1 MTYADDQDEFSQLF
15 APEPDTAESRSAED
29 DSNWKVLLVDDEQ
42 DIHAM
47 FRLAIQN
54 MGVEKL
60 SLRLLEASTAEEAK
74 TILNE
79 HPDLALVL
87 LDVVMETEQAG
98 LELVRYIRQKLNN
111 RLVQIVLITGQPGYA
126 PERQVV
132 IDYDINGYRLKSELS
147 ADKIFVSVYTA
158 IRTYNGLLCIVQ
170 HQFLLM
176 MLLQDN
182 QAKTRIAET
191 ANKAKGNFLINM
203 SHEIRTP
210 LNTILGMTQ
219 MLSSIGNNS
228 EKQQECAR
236 AILASGKA
244 LLTIISDVLDLCETE
259 ADRYEPNETVV
270 DVTQFLGETMLLFS
284 EQAHKKNLTITSNW
298 LGPIHRS
305 YLLDS
310 VRIRKMLSNLV
321 SNAIKFT
328 LEGSVAVEVSEL
340 KTVGKLAQLEFS
352 VSDSGIGIDKHQQ
365 AFLFQ
370 PFTQL
375 DSNLNRQYQGVGL
388 GLALVKRFADL
399 MKGEVGLS
407 SELNQGSRF
416 WFRVTCP
423 IAEVPKT
430 FPETKPLD
438 YAESIESVQLETV
451 CLEKLNAMEPSAD
464 FESLLD
470 ELGQSLAQ
478 NLFSSITKAQKLQ
491 ETLEGYAIGKRFSE
505 LFMLIHELRFE
516 EAYNQLQQI
525 RRELSKKI

>member
-1 MTYADDQDEFSQLF
+1 
-15 APEPDTAESRSAED
+15 
-29 DSNWKVLLVDDEQ
+29 
-42 DIHAM
+42 
-47 FRLAIQN
+47 
-54 MGVEKL
+54 
-60 SLRLLEASTAEEAK
+60 
-74 TILNE
+74 
-79 HPDLALVL
+79 
-87 LDVVMETEQAG
+87 
-98 LELVRYIRQKLNN
+98 
-111 RLVQIVLITGQPGYA
+111 
-126 PERQVV
+126 
-132 IDYDINGYRLKSELS
+132 
-147 ADKIFVSVYTA
+147 
-158 IRTYNGLLCIVQ
+158 
-170 HQFLLM
+170 
-176 MLLQDN
+176 
-182 QAKTRIAET
+182 
-191 ANKAKGNFLINM
+191 
-203 SHEIRTP
+203 
-210 LNTILGMTQ
+210 
-219 MLSSIGNNS
+219 
-228 EKQQECAR
+228 
-236 AILASGKA
+236 
-244 LLTIISDVLDLCETE
+244 
-259 ADRYEPNETVV
+259 
-270 DVTQFLGETMLLFS
+270 
-284 EQAHKKNLTITSNW
+284 
-298 LGPIHRS
+298 
-305 YLLDS
+305 
-310 VRIRKMLSNLV
+310 MLSNLV

-365 AFLFQ
+365 SFLFQ

-399 MKGEVGLS
+399 MQGEVGLS

-423 IAEVPKT
+423 IAEVRHT

>member
-1 MTYADDQDEFSQLF
+1 MTYVDDQDEFSQLF
-15 APEPDTAESRSAED
+15 APEPDTAETRSAEI

-42 DIHAM
+42 DIHAL

-54 MGVEKL
+54 MEVENR
-60 SLRLLEASTAEEAK
+60 SLELLEASSAEEAK
-74 TILNE
+74 TILDE

-98 LELVRYIRQKLNN
+98 LELVGYIRQTLNN

-126 PERQVV
+126 PQRQVV

-158 IRTYNGLLCIVQ
+158 IRAFKGLLCIVQ

-182 QAKTRIAET
+182 QAKTRIAEA
-191 ANKAKGNFLINM
+191 ANKAKGSFLINM

-210 LNTILGMTQ
+210 LNSILGMTQ
-219 MLSSIGNNS
+219 MLSSTDHNP
-228 EKQQECAR
+228 EQQQECAR
-236 AILASGKA
+236 ALLASGKA
-244 LLTIISDVLDLCETE
+244 LLSIISDVLDLCETE
-259 ADRYEPNETVV
+259 TDCYKPNETVS
-270 DVTQFLGETMLLFS
+270 DVTQILCEIMLLFS
-284 EQAHKKNLTITSNW
+284 EQAHQKNLTITSNW

-310 VRIRKMLSNLV
+310 VRIRKMLFNLV

-328 LEGSVAVEVSEL
+328 QHGSVAIEVSEL

-352 VSDSGIGIDKHQQ
+352 VSDSGIGIEKHQQ
-365 AFLFQ
+365 ALLFQ

-375 DSNLNRQYQGVGL
+375 DSDLNRQYQGAGL
-388 GLALVKRFADL
+388 GLALVKRFAEL
-399 MKGEVGLS
+399 MRGEVGLS
-407 SELNQGSRF
+407 SEFNQGSRF

-423 IAEVPKT
+423 IAEVRQT
-430 FPETKPLD
+430 FPETMPLD
-438 YAESIESVQLETV
+438 QGESLESSQLETL
-451 CLEKLNAMEPSAD
+451 CLEKQNAMLPSAD
-464 FESLLD
+464 FETLLEDLD
-470 ELGQSLAQ
+470 ESLAK
-478 NLFSSITKAQKLQ
+478 NLFISIAKAKKLQ
-491 ETLEGYAIGKRFSE
+491 ETLEGYEIGKRFSE

-516 EAYNQLQQI
+516 EAYSHLQQI
-525 RRELSKKI
+525 RREL

>member
-1 MTYADDQDEFSQLF
+1 MTYVVDQDEFSQLF
-15 APEPDTAESRSAED
+15 APEPDAAETRPTEV

-54 MGVEKL
+54 MDVENR
-60 SLRLLEASTAEEAK
+60 SLHLLEASSATEAK
-74 TILNE
+74 IILDE

-98 LELVRYIRQKLNN
+98 LELVRYIRQNLNN

-126 PERQVV
+126 PQRQVV

-158 IRTYNGLLCIVQ
+158 IRAYNGLLCIVQ
-170 HQFLLM
+170 HQFLLL

-182 QAKTRIAET
+182 QAKTLIAET

-210 LNTILGMTQ
+210 LNSILGMTQ
-219 MLSSIGNNS
+219 MLSSTTNNP

-236 AILASGKA
+236 VILASGKA
-244 LLTIISDVLDLCETE
+244 LLSIISDVLDLCETE
-259 ADRYEPNETVV
+259 ADRYEPNETVS
-270 DVTQFLGETMLLFS
+270 DVTEILSEIMLLFS
-284 EQAHKKNLTITSNW
+284 EQAHQKNLIITSNW

-328 LEGSVAVEVSEL
+328 LHGSVAIEVSEL
-340 KTVGKLAQLEFS
+340 KSVGKLAQLEFS
-352 VSDSGIGIDKHQQ
+352 VSDSGIGIEKHQQ
-365 AFLFQ
+365 ALLFQ

-375 DSNLNRQYQGVGL
+375 DSNLNRKYQGAGL

-407 SELNQGSRF
+407 SEINQGSRF

-423 IAEVPKT
+423 IAEMRQT
-430 FPETKPLD
+430 FPETMPLD
-438 YAESIESVQLETV
+438 RAESIESWPLEAV
-451 CLEKLNAMEPSAD
+451 CLEMLNGMELSAD

-470 ELGQSLAQ
+470 DLDQALAK
-478 NLFSSITKAQKLQ
+478 NLFSSIAKAKKLQ
-491 ETLEGYAIGKRFSE
+491 ETLEGNEIGKRFSE

-516 EAYNQLQQI
+516 EAYNQLQKI
-525 RRELSKKI
+525 RRELTKKI